1 VRKVN
6 KVYAGLVFIV
16 IAALISITSAQTE
29 WLTLEEVVINLGTT
43 DEVGVGQILRVD
55 VVVSS
60 YGAPQP
66 VNATIG
72 VDIYN
77 SSGYVTSFP
86 NQTAEIS
93 QDSNVT
99 FTFSASVALS
109 TGYYTAQ
116 AFVVYDQNGT
126 NKTLL
131 KNASFKVVN
140 LSAVSLGID
149 HEDVAAGETATFLQ
163 TINNNG
169 IVPANATVKVWIE
182 YDDPSTTYVDRI
194 MATEPP
200 ATKTIQNNTVGVVNV
215 LWAVPED
222 LTSCDYTNSSRYSVY
237 STWKYG
243 TAPDFVYANSLAN
256 FNVSYVVVDT
266 EILQGGYSHS
276 GLDQTEAAPGGE
288 VSGDIELLNRGYYS
302 TVIHEVR
309 AWVEDSAG
317 NKVTDLSPTDFTL
330 NIVNNGYKDVVLPGH
345 NASCSEVS
353 SNTTIAHQG
362 ALEFPFKGTL
372 PPNLPLNDSYKVVF
386 AIDYGVPRDK
396 LMGNPWNIMQNYSFE
411 IVKAEVTNVTARSEV
426 APGATQT
433 ITTSIKNV
441 GVNTIDSA
449 SVIVEIRN
457 PSNAEVK
464 NFTDTI
470 QNLAEGDTVNLSYNW
485 DVPSNLEL
493 GTYIVSSR
501 VHYATGVYHNLSTTF
516 NVVRFSV
523 LNISSSPVAPYE
535 STNVTV
541 KMENQGPTNATLEL
555 LGVKVKAD
563 KTVDLGTITNRVIPA
578 GSTEPLNFTYY
589 FDPEGMSNGTFS
601 IEANITYGGISYPKS
616 SNITLLPVGIK
627 SFSLPDYGV
636 TNISFDFNVTLHNI
650 AGSAVSVFLNLTVN
664 GSTYNSTILSVPANS
679 TLTHTF
685 PINLTSSGSYNITIY
700 ANYSSLPGRLSRSGV
715 ITIYD
720 AGVELSIAPSDITYT
735 PASPKQGDTITISA
749 IVHNTGD
756 IDASNVVVEFL
767 LDSASYANK
776 TISISANSNATINFT
791 WSNAASGAHT
801 VTIRADPLN
810 AFGEKNES
818 DNAASIS
825 VSVASSAQTPGGGGG
840 GGPGVEPAFEEGLNE
855 VTTKSL
861 LQAVKEKRLE
871 NARFYHAEEPL
882 LPVLA
887 VLGYNPAPDSI
898 REKLTRVEPVTGDV
912 YAIAAELAVEKYT
925 RLTYPNTVVVARG
938 DIPADAI
945 AAIAYAK
952 SNRIPVLLTKPGDL
966 PEATLLALEKFSPR
980 RIIILGGEKAVSREV
995 EEQLASIASV
1005 ERIAGDTRY
1014 ETAVKLA
1021 ELTKGYDTIVVTNG
1035 EAPSSDAVFLAA
1047 MYRAPVV
1054 YVKGNEV
1061 PEVTADFLVNHR
1073 VTPKFRPVKLLLVGV
1088 NASLKEQIFGLI
1100 LSPHLS
1106 GEVVV
1111 TVVNEDDDRLYVEVY
1126 VGSIPRGEFINSGSS
1141 YTYKPFKLKPG
1152 EYKVKLRWLD
1162 PDKLEFNY
1170 QETKVSV
1177 NPAERTE
1184 ITLRVPR
1191 ITQ

>member
-6 KVYAGLVFIV
+6 KFYAGLVFIV

-29 WLTLEEVVINLGTT
+29 WLTLEEVIINLGIT

-60 YGAPQP
+60 YGAPQS
-66 VNATIG
+66 VNATVG

-86 NQTAEIS
+86 NQTKEIP

-99 FTFSASVALS
+99 LTFNMNVTLS

-131 KNASFKVVN
+131 KNASFKVVS
-140 LSAVSLGID
+140 LSVVSLGID

-163 TINNNG
+163 KINNTG
-169 IVPANATVKVWIE
+169 TVSANATVKVWIE
-182 YDDPSTTYVDRI
+182 YDDPGTTSDPDRL

-200 ATKTIQNNTVGVVNV
+200 ATKTIQNDTLDTVRV
-215 LWAVPED
+215 LWGVPSD
-222 LTSCDYTNSSRYSVY
+222 LASCDYTNSSRYTVY

-256 FNVSYVVVDT
+256 LNISFVEVDT
-266 EILQGGYSHS
+266 KDYGGYLHS

-288 VSGDIELLNRGYYS
+288 ISGDVELLNRGYYS

-309 AWVEDSAG
+309 AWVEDSSG

-353 SNTTIAHQG
+353 SNTTIAHKG
-362 ALEFPFKGTL
+362 ALEFPFRGTL
-372 PPNLPLNDSYKVVF
+372 PSNLPLNGSYKVVF

-396 LMGNPWNIMQNYSFE
+396 LMGNPWNILQNYSFE

-457 PSNAEVK
+457 SSNTEVK

-470 QNLAEGDTVNLSYNW
+470 QNLAGGDTVNLSYNW
-485 DVPSNLEL
+485 DVPSNLAL
-493 GTYIVSSR
+493 GTYTVSSR
-501 VHYATGVYHNLSTTF
+501 VHYATGVYHKLSTTF
-516 NVVRFSV
+516 NVVRLSV

-541 KMENQGPTNATLEL
+541 EMENKGPTNATLEL
-555 LGVKVKAD
+555 LSMKVKAD
-563 KTVDLGTITNRVIPA
+563 KTVDLGTITSRVIPA
-578 GSTEPLNFTYY
+578 GSTELLNFTYY
-589 FDPEGMSNGTFS
+589 FDPEGMSNGTFN
-601 IEANITYGGISYPKS
+601 IEANITYGGISYPKF

-627 SFSLPDYGV
+627 SFNLPNYGI
-636 TNISFDFNVTLHNI
+636 TNTSFNATVTLHNI
-650 AGSAVSVFLNLTVN
+650 AGSAVNVFLNLTIN
-664 GSTYNSTILSVPANS
+664 GSTYNTTTVSVPANS
-679 TLTHTF
+679 TLTNTF
-685 PINLTSSGSYNITIY
+685 EVNLTSAGSYNVALY
-700 ANYSSLPGRLSRSGV
+700 ANYSSLPGRLSRSGSIV
-715 ITIYD
+715 VYD
-720 AGVELSIAPSDITYT
+720 TGAELSISSGDITYS

-749 IVHNTGD
+749 KVRNTG
-756 IDASNVVVEFL
+756 NVAADNVTVEFL

-776 TISISANSNATINFT
+776 TISISANSNATIDFT
-791 WSNAASGAHT
+791 WSNAASGTHK
-801 VTIRADPLN
+801 VTIRVDPLN
-810 AFGEKNES
+810 TFGEKNES
-818 DNAASIS
+818 DNAASVS
-825 VSVASSAQTPGGGGG
+825 VSVAVPTTPPVGGGGG
-840 GGPGVEPAFEEGLNE
+840 GAGVEPAFKEGLNV
-855 VTTKSL
+855 VTSKSL
-861 LQAVKEKRLE
+861 LQAVKENRLE
-871 NARFYHAEEPL
+871 NARFYSAEPSL
-882 LPVLA
+882 LPVLG

-898 REKLTRVEPVTGDV
+898 REKLTRVESLTGDV
-912 YAIAAELAVEKYT
+912 YAIAAELALEKYT
-925 RLTYPNTVVVARG
+925 RLTYPNAVVVARG

-952 SNRIPVLLTKPGDL
+952 SNRIPVLLTKPGEL

-980 RIIILGGEKAVSREV
+980 KIIILGGEKAVSREV
-995 EEQLASIASV
+995 EEQLASIAGV

-1021 ELTKGYDTIVVTNG
+1021 ELARGYDTIVVTNG

-1047 MYRAPVV
+1047 IYRAPVV
-1054 YVKGNEV
+1054 YVKGDEI

-1088 NASLKEQIFGLI
+1088 NASLKEHILGLI

-1111 TVVNEDDDRLYVEVY
+1111 TVINEDDDRLYVEVH
-1126 VGSIPRGEFINSGSS
+1126 VGSISRGEFINSGSS

-1152 EYKVKLRWLD
+1152 EYPVKLRWLD

-1170 QETKVSV
+1170 QETRVSV

-1184 ITLRVPR
+1184 ITLRVPK
-1191 ITQ
+1191 ITP